1 MLEGK
6 KKLNG
11 DYNFWKGFILS
22 ITFFTITPIVIAST
36 IFSLFYIKKDGLLKT
51 DKVKVNPKTFNSGV
65 SIYAS
70 LPSRL
75 PELGSTVDG
84 VDARS
89 KVLKKYLR
97 YYHSP
102 LENYAEKL
110 VEEADKN
117 GLDYHLLTAIAQ
129 QESNLCKLIP
139 PGSHNCWGWGI
150 HSKGSLSFSSY
161 DKAIETVS
169 KGIKTDYVDE
179 GFKSIEDIMSKYTP
193 MSNGSWAFGV
203 SKFMFDIENI

>member
-1 MLEGK
+1 MSESK
-6 KKLNG
+6 KKLDS

-36 IFSLFYIKKDGLLKT
+36 IFSLFYVKKSDLLKT
-51 DKVKVNPKTFNSGV
+51 DKAKTSLEISNSGV

-75 PELGSTVDG
+75 PEIRSAVDG

-89 KVLKKYLR
+89 QILKKYLR
-97 YYHSP
+97 CYYSP
-102 LENYAEKL
+102 LENYADKL
-110 VEEADKN
+110 VKEADKN
-117 GLDYHLLTAIAQ
+117 GLDYRLLTAIAQ

-139 PGSHNCWGWGI
+139 PDSHNCWGWGI
-150 HSKGSLSFSSY
+150 HSKGNLSFSSY

-169 KGIKTDYVDE
+169 EGIKTNYVDR
-179 GFKSIEDIMSKYTP
+179 GYKTIEDIMSKYTP

>member
-6 KKLNG
+6 KELNS

-22 ITFFTITPIVIAST
+22 ITFFAITPIVIAST
-36 IFSLFYIKKDGLLKT
+36 IFSLFYIEKNDLSKT
-51 DKVKVNPKTFNSGV
+51 NKVEVNPKLSNSGV

-70 LPSRL
+70 LPSKL
-75 PELGSTVDG
+75 PEMGSSVDG

-89 KVLKKYLR
+89 EILRKYLR

-110 VEEADKN
+110 VAEADKK
-117 GLDYHLLTAIAQ
+117 GLEYRLITAIAQ

-150 HSKGSLSFSSY
+150 HSKGSLGFPSY

-169 KGIKTDYVDE
+169 EGIKTNYVDK

-193 MSNGSWAFGV
+193 QSNGSWAFGV